1 MKIVNYTQ
9 ERVGKVV
16 SDMELGEVFKWQDE
30 YFLVVEMHG
39 STMRAFNLT
48 MDRMGEWELGE
59 ERVYGIYAAEV
70 IVS

>member
-9 ERVGKVV
+9 ERVGKVM

-30 YFLVVEMHG
+30 YFLVIEMHG

-48 MDRMGEWELGE
+48 MNRVGDWQLGKND
-59 ERVYGIYAAEV
+59 VYEIYAAEV
-70 IVS
+70 TIS

>member
-9 ERVGKVV
+9 ERVGKVM

-30 YFLVVEMHG
+30 YFLVIEMHG

-48 MDRMGEWELGE
+48 MNRVGDWQLGKND
-59 ERVYGIYAAEV
+59 VYEIYDVEV
-70 IVS
+70 TIS